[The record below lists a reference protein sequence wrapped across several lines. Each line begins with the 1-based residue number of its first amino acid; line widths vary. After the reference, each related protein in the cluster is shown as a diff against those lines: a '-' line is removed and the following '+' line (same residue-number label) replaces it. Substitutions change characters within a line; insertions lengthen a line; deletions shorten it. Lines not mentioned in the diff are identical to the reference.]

1 MIKKFEDYIK
11 ERLDYGTYTKASSE
25 LKKMGHED
33 RAKELDQHKHIHPSK
48 MSMREN
54 YNDLNPFEI
63 YGEIIEQTNYKGK
76 KYMTL
81 MPSKG
86 GKVTVYLADWSWFP
100 ADEAN
105 DCESALMTPIFL
117 YNTNE
122 LLATDTTKHKK
133 GVDEILALEN
143 VINIAIYEEDGVEL
157 FGQETDYDFYKF
169 TNRRDAVR
177 FKKIITSDSYFVDR
191 LRKSV
196 EGCDNLD
203 AFAMLNTIKTGV
215 NINKLYQ

>member
-1 MIKKFEDYIK
+1 MIKKFADYIK

-33 RAKELDQHKHIHPSK
+33 RAKELDQHKHTHPAK
-48 MSMREN
+48 MSMKEN
-54 YNDLNPFEI
+54 YNDLNSFEI

-76 KYMTL
+76 KYMAL

-86 GKVTVYLADWSWFP
+86 GKVTVYLASWSWFP
-100 ADEAN
+100 SDEAN
-105 DCESALMTPIFL
+105 ECESALMTPIFL

-122 LLATDTTKHKK
+122 LLATDVKKHRE
-133 GVDEILALEN
+133 GLNEILSMQN

-157 FGQETDYDFYKF
+157 FGQEIDDFYQF

-177 FKKIITSDSYFVDR
+177 FKKIITSDSHFLDE

-215 NINKLYQ
+215 SINKLYQ